1 MSIANRMRAGFER
14 QYGEHIDTLG
24 PQYREIPDV
33 TYKMGSEG
41 FTKSGQK
48 RPAKSSATPASTGNI
63 ADNAGVAKVIEFGSL
78 K

>member
-1 MSIANRMRAGFER
+1 
-14 QYGEHIDTLG
+14 
-24 PQYREIPDV
+24 
-33 TYKMGSEG
+33 MGSEG